1 MWLFIQPNDTLFFRS
16 GRPFEAGSD
25 VWIETIFP
33 PFPHTVYGM
42 LRTLIAHKALT
53 CPDYDDFLSGIKDDS
68 YKELLGTKDSIGTLS
83 IQGPFLG
90 YEWGG
95 SVKIFLPPPQDL
107 FLLPEKKRD
116 KRNSCYLL
124 QPKKNSQYLP
134 AFSNLPCRIKPLSFA
149 EDVDSA
155 RLEPVSDM
163 LPMQS
168 LITYLKGECNSNTP
182 RIRRDLRFERFLTE
196 EPSAIIARDNNLST
210 RDGYLAM
217 PRHVRLQ
224 DGLLFKNKGL
234 LIRLVGLNDKQ
245 KKDLEEYFSAFPMAQ
260 LGGEGRIVSVGIGKP
275 DLPDNRINEIVNQIV
290 STGLFRAVLTSPGY
304 FPKRGFLPDFLS
316 GDDLTGEW
324 EIDGEKRCVRLVS
337 AVSGS
342 PKAVGGWD
350 LAGKRPREI
359 VKTVPAGSVFFF
371 EMVHYEKEND
381 EEWLKMLVQSSLPG
395 TLPGGDTDY
404 QKKGFNTF
412 FIGGWD
418 YVS

>member
-1 MWLFIQPNDTLFFRS
+1 MWLFIQPNDTLFFRA
-16 GRPFEAGSD
+16 GRPFEAGTD
-25 VWIETIFP
+25 VWIETVFP

-53 CPDYDDFLSGIKDDS
+53 RPDYDDLLSGIKDDS
-68 YKELLGTKDSIGTLS
+68 YKELLGTKDSPGTLS

-90 YEWGG
+90 HEWGG
-95 SVKIFLPPPQDL
+95 SVEIFLPLPQDL
-107 FLLPEKKRD
+107 FLLRKNE
-116 KRNSCYLL
+116 RNTCYLL
-124 QPKKNSQYLP
+124 QPKKNSQDLS
-134 AFSNLPCRIKPLSFA
+134 AFSDMPPCRLKPLSFA
-149 EDVDSA
+149 EDVENSA
-155 RLEPVSDM
+155 LLEPVSEM
-163 LPMQS
+163 LSGPS
-168 LITYLKGECNSNTP
+168 LITYLKGECNSNTSH
-182 RIRRDLRFERFLTE
+182 IRRNLGFERFLTE
-196 EPSAIIARDNNLST
+196 EPSAIIARDDNLSA
-210 RDGYLAM
+210 REGYLAM

-224 DGLLFKNKGL
+224 DGLSFENKGL
-234 LIRLVGLNDKQ
+234 LIRLVSLNDNQ
-245 KKDLEEYFSAFPMAQ
+245 KKDLEKYFSASQMAQ
-260 LGGEGRIVSVGIGKP
+260 LGGEGRAVSVGIGKP
-275 DLPDNRINEIVNQIV
+275 ELPDNRIDEIVNQIV
-290 STGLFRAVLTSPGY
+290 STGLFRTVLTSPGY
-304 FPKRGFLPDFLS
+304 FPKRGFLPDFLL

-350 LAGKRPREI
+350 LARNRPREV

-381 EEWLKMLVQSSLPG
+381 EEWLTRLVQSSLPG
-395 TLPGGDTDY
+395 TLPGGDKDY